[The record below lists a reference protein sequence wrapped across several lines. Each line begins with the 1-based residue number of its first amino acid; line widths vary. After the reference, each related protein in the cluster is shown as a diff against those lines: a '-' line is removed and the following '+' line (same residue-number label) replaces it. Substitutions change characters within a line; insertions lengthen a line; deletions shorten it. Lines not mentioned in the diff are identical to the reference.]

1 MPLEALSEDSS
12 EDSSRVSAMF
22 FAPGYGLLVMFTLYR
37 VAFTPASK
45 PYRIELLFTYKNG
58 DFGAISVTE
67 RSGAMAIFKVER
79 VTCGLGVH
87 TIAGSQ
93 KRARLRAASLFLQI

>member
-1 MPLEALSEDSS
+1 MLEALSEDSS
-12 EDSSRVSAMF
+12 EDSSRVFAMF
-22 FAPGYGLLVMFTLYR
+22 FAPGYGLLVMFTLYQ

-67 RSGAMAIFKVER
+67 RSGATAVFKVESHMWVR
-79 VTCGLGVH
+79 RSH
-87 TIAGSQ
+87 YS
-93 KRARLRAASLFLQI
+93 R